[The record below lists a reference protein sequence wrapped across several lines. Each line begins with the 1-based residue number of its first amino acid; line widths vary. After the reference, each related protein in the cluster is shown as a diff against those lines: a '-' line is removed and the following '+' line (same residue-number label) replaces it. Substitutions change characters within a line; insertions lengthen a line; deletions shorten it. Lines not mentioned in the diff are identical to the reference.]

1 MRILVIRT
9 SAMGDVALT
18 IPVIAAMREQHPDVG
33 ITLLTRKEF
42 SNFFQTS
49 GNLNL
54 FIADFSRR
62 HRGIPGLIRMCRDII
77 KTGEY
82 DHVIDLHDV
91 IRTRVLRFFFR
102 MAGIPVSVIDKGRQ
116 EKRAL
121 IKGVSRQRL
130 RHTTGRYYDTFAR
143 AGLLLEPTAGPWII
157 PNAGT
162 QESMIEK
169 TGFRPGIN
177 IGVAPFSKHSLKEW
191 PVENMIKLLNR
202 ISETSDAEF
211 WLFGGRSEAGRLDEL
226 RPQVPGSHN
235 IAGKLNL
242 HEELA
247 LMARL
252 SFMISMDSSNMHMAA
267 LTGTKVI
274 SIWGATDPATGFGAW
289 MQPGEYS
296 LSIPYESL
304 QCRPCTVYGK
314 GKCRRKDHACMNWL
328 TPEIV
333 FQKISDLNIL

>member
-1 MRILVIRT
+1 
-9 SAMGDVALT
+9 MGDVALT
-18 IPVIAAMREQHPDVG
+18 IPVIAAIREQHPDVG

-42 SNFFQTS
+42 SHFFQAS
-49 GNLNL
+49 GNLHL
-54 FIADFSRR
+54 FPADFNKR
-62 HRGIPGLIRMCRDII
+62 HKGIMGLIRMYQELM
-77 KTGEY
+77 KTGKY

-91 IRTRVLRFFFR
+91 IRSMVLRVFFR
-102 MAGIPVSVIDKGRQ
+102 LAGIPVSVIDKGRR

-121 IKGVSRQRL
+121 IKGVYRRRL
-130 RHTTGRYYDTFAR
+130 KHSTERYFDTFAR
-143 AGLLLEPTAGPWII
+143 AGLLLEPTSGPWII
-157 PNAGT
+157 PDAGT

-191 PVENMIKLLNR
+191 PIENLIALLNR

-211 WLFGGRSEAGRLDEL
+211 WFFGARSESGQLNEL
-226 RPQVPGSHN
+226 RQKVPGSHN
-235 IAGKLNL
+235 IAGKLSL

-252 SFMISMDSSNMHMAA
+252 SFMISMDSSNMHMAS
-267 LTGTKVI
+267 LTGTKVV
-274 SIWGATDPATGFGAW
+274 SIWGATDPTTGFGAW

-296 LSIPYESL
+296 VCIPYEHL

-314 GKCRRKDHACMNWL
+314 GKCRRKDHACMTWL

-333 FQKISDLNIL
+333 FQKVSNLKIL